1 MSVKYILQPNGK
13 VLKVDN
19 GEDIEPGDV
28 STEHN
33 EGELS
38 VKLQDDVSSFYF
50 TQTSY
55 LFGRLSNGQN
65 DVIGEKSNLSH
76 TFENLIDSEQK
87 SPLKTHKAYNFFTEA
102 DDKRQFANSFEVD
115 RLGVDSIVTEGGQSL
130 IDAADAFV
138 LWFDYLIGATTYIL
152 ARDTLNGLMNL
163 FTGGVIPPR
172 SENNYAKGKYE
183 QDFDELTD
191 GEFVINEIVYRLTI
205 ENFDK
210 ITGLKPTRSGNN
222 ILSFAVGLFLHF
234 IPTKLDISPD
244 FEPLTDLVDAL
255 VDALITGSQNR
266 HQIEFIKR
274 KIIQQESHRSENK
287 GENGYYNNDDFL
299 PLRTFNSFYYRFIAE
314 RIAVGDK
321 YVSYSITGLSPSGK
335 KSDRTTVL
343 NPLTRLGKS
352 RLGAFSNARL
362 LEGFT
367 LEDGTEIPERILTS
381 TEFRENVQSTSVRLL
396 PHTLVL
402 PDTFVKGLVTANKS
416 REIEISSANSSFIKT
431 KVRRLSKEFVKAVED
446 RLENEYMPFY
456 VHDLRTNEII
466 AFHAFIDSITDAFNP
481 QYNSVSG
488 YGRVEDIKTYQKTD
502 RNINLTF
509 TLAST
514 SKEDHD
520 LMWFIINK
528 LVAMCYPQWSEPITL
543 MNAEGDKKEIGQP
556 FTQIPT
562 ASPMIRLRV
571 GDVIKSNYSK
581 INAARLM
588 GLGKDF
594 PDELD
599 DLNIA
604 SNDRLYDKV
613 YTNSNVETS
622 TDIDKPEFPSFLPE
636 EPDLAKHIS
645 VQVMPGIYRVTD
657 DPKDSTDFLALFGI
671 NTNSYF
677 NLSKTAKGFLFT
689 KSGSMKENVFVPDVN
704 FGMND
709 FFVVAIKNNDSIE
722 TNIKNTDDKIKF
734 LIVPRDKL
742 VILETQK
749 SNQPD
754 NALDGV
760 YNAYKSKIDAEA
772 SGPEEGTIQINN
784 PVTKAFESSMGRG
797 LAGFITQLDLGYQDS
812 TWETSTIGAK
822 APQFVK
828 ITLNFAPIHDIP
840 LGLDADGM
848 IRAPAYNV
856 GSINNQFFGDPHD
869 KNYVGDGVNNAN
881 NLNNSYMKKFNDV
894 E

>member
-1 MSVKYILQPNGK
+1 MSAKYILQPNGK
-13 VLKVDN
+13 VLKVDT
-19 GEDIEPGDV
+19 GSDVEPKVV
-28 STEHN
+28 SE
-33 EGELS
+33 ELNKS
-38 VKLQDDVSSFYF
+38 RENLGVKLRDDINFYF
-50 TQTSY
+50 TQTQY
-55 LFGRLSNGQN
+55 LGGSLSNGRN
-65 DVIGEKSNLSH
+65 DVIAERANLSH
-76 TFENLIDSEQK
+76 TFENLIADNQR
-87 SPLKTHKAYNFFTEA
+87 PNLKTHKSYNFFTEA
-102 DDKRQFANSFEVD
+102 DDQRQFANSFEVD
-115 RLGVDSIVTEGGQSL
+115 RLGVDSIVTDGETSL
-130 IDAADAFV
+130 VDTFDNFA
-138 LWFDYLIGATTYIL
+138 LWFDYLVGAATYII
-152 ARDTLNGLMNL
+152 ARDILNSLSTLV
-163 FTGGVIPPR
+163 FTGGVIAPQ

-183 QDFDELTD
+183 QDFDEETTGGFLVS
-191 GEFVINEIVYRLTI
+191 EFLHRLTV
-205 ENFDK
+205 ENWDK

-222 ILSFAVGLFLHF
+222 LLSFAVGLFLHF
-234 IPTKLDISPD
+234 IPTKIDIGPD
-244 FEPLTDLVDAL
+244 FGLEDFVDVVVDAFF
-255 VDALITGSQNR
+255 TGSQDR

-274 KIIQQESHRSENK
+274 KIIQQEVHRSENS
-287 GENGYYNNDDFL
+287 GENGYFNRDGFL

-321 YVSYSITGLSPSGK
+321 YISYGITGLSPSGR
-335 KSDRTTVL
+335 KSDKSTVL
-343 NPLTRLGKS
+343 SPLTRLGKS
-352 RLGAFSNARL
+352 RLGNFKDAIL
-362 LEGFT
+362 LEKVK
-367 LEDGTEIPERILTS
+367 LEDGTEIAPRRITS
-381 TEFRENVQSTSVRLL
+381 TEFRENVQATSVRLL

-402 PDTFVKGLVTANKS
+402 PDTFIKGLITANS
-416 REIEISSANSSFIKT
+416 SEQVEISSANSSFIKT

-528 LVAMCYPQWSEPITL
+528 LVAMCYPQWSDPITL
-543 MNAEGDKKEIGQP
+543 MSENGEAPQIGQP

-571 GDVIKSNYSK
+571 GDVLKSNYSK
-581 INAARLM
+581 LNAARLM

-594 PDELD
+594 PNELD
-599 DLNIA
+599 DTLTII
-604 SNDRLYDKV
+604 SNDRDYD
-613 YTNSNVETS
+613 NSVNNES
-622 TDIDKPEFPSFLPE
+622 DTDIEKSPFPPIIEE
-636 EPDLAKHIS
+636 EPDLTEHIS
-645 VQVMPGIYRVTD
+645 VQVMPGIYRVAKN
-657 DPKDSTDFLALFGI
+657 PNDSIDLLSIAGI
-671 NTNSYF
+671 NKNDYF
-677 NLSKTAKGFLFT
+677 NLSKSAKGFLII
-689 KSGSMKENVFVPDVN
+689 KSGEMKENVHTSGLN
-704 FGMND
+704 FSINN
-709 FFVVAIKNNDSIE
+709 FFTVAIKKFNDSDE
-722 TNIKNTDDKIKF
+722 EMSDIKY
-734 LIVPRDKL
+734 LVVPRDKL
-742 VILETQK
+742 VILETNK
-749 SNQPD
+749 DFARRDIELYHHDKFNEKV
-754 NALDGV
+754 NAEVL
-760 YNAYKSKIDAEA
+760 SE
-772 SGPEEGTIQINN
+772 INN

-828 ITLNFAPIHDIP
+828 ITMNFSPIHDIP

-869 KNYVGDGVNNAN
+869 KEYVGDGLNNAN
-881 NLNNSYMKKFNDV
+881 NLNNGYMKKFNDG